1 MGRIQGR
8 RVEALF
14 PEEGPIHVLLL
25 GEAPGP
31 LGADQSGIPFWGD
44 RAGQLVYRAL
54 EQAGMAEIPP
64 ATWEKWDGGRFATL
78 GLRPSLHGAALGN
91 AFPCCPT
98 DNGQTFRAPKD
109 RELRDP
115 ANLARLGANLA
126 EAASRCPGLLRVI
139 GLGRRAAWVLD
150 HVENAP
156 PYELV
161 VLPHPSA
168 QGLLQAAP
176 EKGRGLKLHDLQ
188 DKWVEQLKALLRAK
202 STVLNKN

>member
-14 PEEGPIHVLLL
+14 PAEGPVHVLLM

-31 LGADQSGIPFWGD
+31 LGADQSGLPFWGD

-54 EQAGMAEIPP
+54 ERAGMAEVP
-64 ATWEKWDGGRFATL
+64 AAAWEDWDGGRFQAMGLQPTL
-78 GLRPSLHGAALGN
+78 RGAVLGN

-98 DNGQTFRAPKD
+98 DDGQKFRAPKD

-115 ANLARLGANLA
+115 ANLARLGADLA
-126 EAASRCPGLLRVI
+126 QAAARCPGRLRII

-150 HVENAP
+150 QLVDAP
-156 PYELV
+156 PHDLV

-176 EKGRGLKLHDLQ
+176 EKGRGLQLRNLQ
-188 DKWVEQLKALLRAK
+188 DAWMENLASILSQD
-202 STVLNKN
+202 SHGS

>member
-14 PEEGPIHVLLL
+14 PPEGPVHVLLM

-31 LGADQSGIPFWGD
+31 LGADQSGLPFWGD

-54 EQAGMAEIPP
+54 ESAGMAEVP
-64 ATWEKWDGGRFATL
+64 AAAWEHWDGGRFAAS
-78 GLRPSLHGAALGN
+78 GLRPLLRGAVLGN
-91 AFPCCPT
+91 AFPACPT
-98 DNGQTFRAPKD
+98 DDGERFRAPKD

-115 ANLARLGANLA
+115 ANLARLGADLA
-126 EAASRCPGLLRVI
+126 KAAARCPGRLRII

-150 HVENAP
+150 QLMDAP
-156 PYELV
+156 PYDLV

-176 EKGRGLKLHDLQ
+176 EKGRGLKLQDLQ
-188 DKWVEQLKALLRAK
+188 DAWVENLKILLTRNARG
-202 STVLNKN
+202 S

>member
-14 PEEGPIHVLLL
+14 PESGPIGVFLM

-31 LGADQSGIPFWGD
+31 LGADQSGTPFWGD
-44 RAGQLVYRAL
+44 RAGKLVYRAL
-54 EQAGMAEIPP
+54 EAAGMARIPSE
-64 ATWEKWDGGRFATL
+64 AWEAWDGAQLAEL
-78 GLRPSLHGAALGN
+78 GLQPVLQGVALGN
-91 AFPCCPT
+91 AWPVCPT

-109 RELRDP
+109 KELREA
-115 ANLARLGANLA
+115 ANLARLRTDLA
-126 EAASRCPGLLRVI
+126 KAATRCPGRLQIL

-150 HVENAP
+150 KVPEP
-156 PYELV
+156 PSFDLL

-176 EKGRGLKLHDLQ
+176 DKGRGKRLQDLQ
-188 DKWVEQLKALLRAK
+188 DAWVEGLTSILSAH
-202 STVLNKN
+202 SHGS

>member
-14 PEEGPIHVLLL
+14 PVEGPVHVLLM

-31 LGADQSGIPFWGD
+31 LGADQSGLPFWGD

-54 EQAGMAEIPP
+54 EGAGLAEVP
-64 ATWEKWDGGRFATL
+64 AAAWEGWDGSRFAAT
-78 GLRPSLHGAALGN
+78 GLRPTLRGAVLGN
-91 AFPCCPT
+91 AFPRCPT
-98 DNGQTFRAPKD
+98 DDGEKFRAPKD

-115 ANLARLGANLA
+115 ANLARLGADLA
-126 EAASRCPGLLRVI
+126 KAAALCPGHLRIV

-150 HVENAP
+150 QLPDAP
-156 PYELV
+156 PYKLI

-176 EKGRGLKLHDLQ
+176 GKGRGLKLQDLQ
-188 DKWVEQLKALLRAK
+188 DAWVDDLSSILTQD
-202 STVLNKN
+202 SPGS

>member
-14 PEEGPIHVLLL
+14 PAEGPILVLLM

-31 LGADQSGIPFWGD
+31 LGADQSGLPFWGD

-54 EQAGMAEIPP
+54 ERAGMAEVPVP
-64 ATWEKWDGGRFATL
+64 AWEDWDGGRFAAA
-78 GLRPSLHGAALGN
+78 GLRPTLRGAVLGN
-91 AFPCCPT
+91 AFPSCPT
-98 DNGQTFRAPKD
+98 DDGQKFRAPKD

-115 ANLARLGANLA
+115 ANLARLGADLA
-126 EAASRCPGLLRVI
+126 KAAARCPGRLRII

-150 HVENAP
+150 QLTDAP
-156 PYELV
+156 PYDLV

-176 EKGRGLKLHDLQ
+176 GKGRGLKLQDLQ
-188 DKWVEQLKALLRAK
+188 DAWVDGLTNILSQD
-202 STVLNKN
+202 SHGS